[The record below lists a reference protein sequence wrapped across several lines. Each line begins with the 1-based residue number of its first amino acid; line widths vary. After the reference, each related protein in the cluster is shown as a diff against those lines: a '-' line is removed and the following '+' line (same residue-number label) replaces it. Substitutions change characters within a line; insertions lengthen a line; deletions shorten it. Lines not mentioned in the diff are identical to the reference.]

1 MRVIFQRQEESG
13 PSHKTVYP
21 DDRKFFANVEQIGNN
36 LVADYTGKLPL
47 EEYIDPEPVKD
58 PLTEIKEKID
68 SLATEIEVIKEQTRK
83 QS

>member
-21 DDRKFFANVEQIGNN
+21 DDRKFFSNVEQIGNN
-36 LVADYTGKLPL
+36 LIADYTGKLPL
-47 EEYIDPEPVKD
+47 QKYIEPEPVKD

-68 SLATEIEVIKEQTRK
+68 FLATEIETIKEQTK
-83 QS
+83 KES